1 MPLILRLPLGSLL
14 IVMALTAIALIGG
27 ALVAWPRDR
36 VDTVAAVS
44 SFEASLFRQLPEF
57 DRVSGRRIDPS
68 PGSEGDQG
76 AGAPPAGKPAPE
88 PTAAPAPAVTVC
100 GSRESV
106 VALFEPGSVVRT
118 GVTTTNRIALTF
130 DMDEGQVG
138 VLPAILTALHEYQ
151 AKATFFVT
159 GAWAKHNP
167 DWLRMIVAEGH
178 ELANHSYQHPDFTR
192 LSAERIVDELESTEQ
207 IVTEI
212 TGLSTRPYFRPPYA
226 AQNPSVNAVLAE
238 QGYLTVLWDV
248 DPQDWRGR
256 SATYLTQHIL
266 AEAAPGRIVI
276 LHGYPRGTGEAM
288 PGILAGLRERGLE
301 PATLSQVIHPPCDG
315 A

>member
-1 MPLILRLPLGSLL
+1 MPLLLRLPLGRLL
-14 IVMALTAIALIGG
+14 IVMVLAATVLIGG

-36 VDTVAAVS
+36 VETAAAVA

-57 DRVSGRRIDPS
+57 DRVSGRRIEPS
-68 PGSEGDQG
+68 QGSARGQVSV
-76 AGAPPAGKPAPE
+76 AAPAVAPAPE

-106 VALFEPGSVVRT
+106 ATLFEPGAIVRT

-138 VLPAILTALHEYQ
+138 VLPAILTALRDHQ

-159 GAWAKHNP
+159 GSWAKHNP
-167 DWLRMIVAEGH
+167 DWLRAIVAEGH
-178 ELANHSYQHPDFTR
+178 ELANHSYNHPDFTR
-192 LSAERIVDELESTEQ
+192 LSAERIIDELESTDH

-238 QGYLTVLWDV
+238 QGYLNVLWDV

-266 AEAAPGRIVI
+266 TEAVPGRIII